1 MTNQFKKLML
11 VTLKTEYNAK
21 TSQIEGTAADINVVE
36 NQIVTVSDL
45 VKNPDYDTKISEIES
60 IYFTTSDY
68 KRFRWEI
75 IDARYYPDL

>member
-11 VTLKTEYNAK
+11 VTLKTDYNAK
-21 TSQIEGTAADINVVE
+21 TSQIEGTTADINVIE
-36 NQIVTVSDL
+36 NQIVKVSDL

-60 IYFTTSDY
+60 IYITTSDY
-68 KRFRWEI
+68 KRFKWEI